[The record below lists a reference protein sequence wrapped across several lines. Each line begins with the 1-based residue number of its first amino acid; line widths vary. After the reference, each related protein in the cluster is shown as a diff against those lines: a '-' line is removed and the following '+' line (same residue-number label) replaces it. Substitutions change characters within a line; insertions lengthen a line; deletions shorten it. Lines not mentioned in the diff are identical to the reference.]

1 MAEGED
7 PQPVGRAGPSR
18 SRPRWLRRLFGL
30 TTLCTL
36 AVQATTVT
44 STLSARSDFNPIPQ
58 ADAVQ
63 RLQRATVEI
72 LSLACDLVS
81 RQGTAVAIGRDQ
93 LLTNRHVAGSA
104 RSVSVAAEG
113 MPLASSSA
121 VESSPVADVAVVRA
135 DSLAVEPL
143 TLAPDDPLPG
153 EPVRVAGYPHDPP
166 PNALPDGL
174 VVTDAS
180 VVDFFDGSSV
190 GQPGPV
196 MRLSVGITAGMSG
209 GPVLDQA
216 GRVAG
221 LVFAVQS
228 PSDNTLA
235 IPASVLRRLL
245 SLNDLAPDSPCG

>member
-1 MAEGED
+1 M
-7 PQPVGRAGPSR
+7 
-18 SRPRWLRRLFGL
+18 RRLLCL
-30 TTLCTL
+30 TALGTFI
-36 AVQATTVT
+36 VQATTTT
-44 STLSARSDFNPIPQ
+44 STLPARWDFNPIPQ
-58 ADAVQ
+58 GEAVQ
-63 RLQRATVEI
+63 RLQRSTVEI

-113 MPLASSSA
+113 TPLASSSA
-121 VESSPVADVAVVRA
+121 VESSPVADVAVVHVG
-135 DSLAVEPL
+135 SLAVDPL
-143 TLAPDDPLPG
+143 ALAPDDPLPG

-166 PNALPDGL
+166 AQALADGL
-174 VVTDAS
+174 VVADAS

-190 GQPGPV
+190 GEPGPV
-196 MRLSVGITAGMSG
+196 MRLSVGVTAGMSG

-228 PSDNTLA
+228 PSNNTLA

-245 SLNDLAPDSPCG
+245 SLNDLAPSSPCG

>member
-1 MAEGED
+1 M
-7 PQPVGRAGPSR
+7 
-18 SRPRWLRRLFGL
+18 
-30 TTLCTL
+30 
-36 AVQATTVT
+36 QATTVT
-44 STLSARSDFNPIPQ
+44 STLSARLDFNPIPQ
-58 ADAVQ
+58 GDAVQ
-63 RLQRATVEI
+63 RLERSTVEI

-81 RQGTAVAIGRDQ
+81 RQGTAVAIGRNR

-113 MPLASSSA
+113 TPLASSSA
-121 VESSPVADVAVVRA
+121 VESSPVADVAVVHT
-135 DSLAVEPL
+135 DSLTVEPL

-166 PNALPDGL
+166 PDALADGL
-174 VVTDAS
+174 VVADAS

-196 MRLSVGITAGMSG
+196 MRLSVGVTAGMSG

-221 LVFAVQS
+221 LIFAVQS
-228 PSDNTLA
+228 PSNNTLA

-245 SLNDLAPDSPCG
+245 SLNDLAPSSACG